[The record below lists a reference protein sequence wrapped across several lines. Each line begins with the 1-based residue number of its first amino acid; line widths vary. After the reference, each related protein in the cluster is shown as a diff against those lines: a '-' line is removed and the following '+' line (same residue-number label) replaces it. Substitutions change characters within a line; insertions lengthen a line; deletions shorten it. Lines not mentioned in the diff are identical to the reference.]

1 LSVNEALRHA
11 GYYENSVVNI
21 EFVDSEEITK
31 DNVAEKLKT
40 ADGIIVPGGF
50 GNRGIEGMI
59 DAIEYARINNLPFF
73 GICLGMQLATIEYAR
88 NVCGLKKSNL
98 L

>member
-1 LSVNEALRHA
+1 MVGKYTQLPDAYLSVNEALRHA

-50 GNRGIEGMI
+50 GNRGI
-59 DAIEYARINNLPFF
+59 
-73 GICLGMQLATIEYAR
+73 
-88 NVCGLKKSNL
+88 KS
-98 L
+98 